1 MGIPIKL
8 WGGESG
14 DFPNFMGE
22 KLGLNESVGGT
33 HFITKNPRTIEL
45 IKMVK
50 RVATTD
56 VAVLI
61 QGESGTGK
69 EVIAR
74 ILHEASRR
82 NHSRMVSI
90 NCGAIQENLL
100 LSELFGH
107 EKGAFTG
114 AMAQKRGLV
123 EIADGGTLFLDE
135 IGEMGLEAQAKL
147 LRFLQ
152 EGEIYRVGGKDPIK
166 VNVRI
171 VSATNKDLEAQVR
184 NGKFREDLYYRI
196 NTLTVHMPPL
206 RNRIEDIALLA
217 EYFLESGM
225 QTNVRSISAEAMV
238 WLSRYPWP
246 GNVRELQNTI
256 ERFKVLVEGNEIT
269 VSDLPANIKGAQREN
284 EGLEG
289 PDGLLLANIERRHIF
304 RVLEH
309 FKGNKTKAANAM
321 GITVKTLYNKL
332 ALYAREGRQF
342 PGFVKYESSGD
353 RPTH

>member
-1 MGIPIKL
+1 MRDN
-8 WGGESG
+8 STVS
-14 DFPNFMGE
+14 
-22 KLGLNESVGGT
+22 ESVGGA
-33 HFITKNPRTIEL
+33 HFVTKNPRTIEL

-82 NHSRMVSI
+82 ASSRMVSI

-114 AMAQKRGLV
+114 AMNQKRGLV

-206 RNRIEDIALLA
+206 RNRTEDIPLLV
-217 EYFLESGM
+217 EYFLKSGM
-225 QTNVRSISAEAMV
+225 QSHVQGVSPVAMV
-238 WLSRYPWP
+238 WLTRYPWP
-246 GNVRELQNTI
+246 GNVRELQNTV
-256 ERFKVLVEGNEIT
+256 ERFKVLVEANE
-269 VSDLPANIKGAQREN
+269 VSGSDVPANIKGAQRESD
-284 EGLEG
+284 ELEG
-289 PDGLLLANIERRHIF
+289 PDALLLANIERRHIF

-332 ALYAREGRQF
+332 ALYAREGRTF
-342 PGFVKYESSGD
+342 PSFVKYEAMER
-353 RPTH
+353 RPH